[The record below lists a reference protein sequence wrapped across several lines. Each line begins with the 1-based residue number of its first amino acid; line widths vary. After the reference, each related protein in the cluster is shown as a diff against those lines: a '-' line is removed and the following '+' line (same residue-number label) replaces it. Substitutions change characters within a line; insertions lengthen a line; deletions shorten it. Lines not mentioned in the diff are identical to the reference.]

1 MAVAVAAPVVIGL
14 DAEVGSGGDGGDA
27 QLEVP
32 PVEVVRKGA
41 PLVEGIPVAV
51 TAGGDDTE
59 KEVKGEKGVNPVK
72 WLGLYSSVQT
82 SLIVGD
88 GDFSFSLALATA
100 FGSGANLVATS
111 LDTYGLSTAIA
122 STSVAAGK
130 VKFAFAIAYEIQ
142 HLKARKVWS
151 D

>member
-72 WLGLYSSVQT
+72 WLGLYSSAQT

-122 STSVAAGK
+122 SASCCGG
-130 VKFAFAIAYEIQ
+130 
-142 HLKARKVWS
+142 
-151 D
+151 